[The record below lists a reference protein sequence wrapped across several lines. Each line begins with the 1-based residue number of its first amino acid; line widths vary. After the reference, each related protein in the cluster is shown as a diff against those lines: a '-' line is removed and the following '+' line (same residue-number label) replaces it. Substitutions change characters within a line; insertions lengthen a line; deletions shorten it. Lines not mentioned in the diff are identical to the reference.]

1 MPASETPKKA
11 KPKAAKAASK
21 AKVSTTEAKVASVAT
36 KSAKAKTTKAAATK
50 ANKAAAT
57 KATKASATKKTKA
70 AKTKASKSETKKLTS
85 KDSTLRIRL
94 RSFDYRQ
101 LDAATEIIVRTVHQS
116 GGIVCGP
123 IPLPTTKTRFDLLRS
138 PHVDKDSREQVE
150 IRTYHRLVDI
160 PNPSKKTSDPL
171 LALDLPFGVLFNM
184 KEIRG

>member
-1 MPASETPKKA
+1 MPTSAPSEK
-11 KPKAAKAASK
+11 
-21 AKVSTTEAKVASVAT
+21 TELAT
-36 KSAKAKTTKAAATK
+36 A
-50 ANKAAAT
+50 
-57 KATKASATKKTKA
+57 
-70 AKTKASKSETKKLTS
+70 KASKKSVAKG
-85 KDSTLRIRL
+85 STLRIRL

-101 LDAATEIIVRTVHQS
+101 LDAATEIIVRTVEQS
-116 GGIVCGP
+116 GGEVLGP

-160 PNPSKKTSDPL
+160 PNPSKKTSVPL

>member
-1 MPASETPKKA
+1 MPASEAPKKA

-21 AKVSTTEAKVASVAT
+21 AKVSTTEAKVAT
-36 KSAKAKTTKAAATK
+36 KSAKAKTT
-50 ANKAAAT
+50 KAAAT